1 MKQMNPKDFIEAWI
15 DLCKNRISVLQHDFT
30 EKKDCKWLLLNAEII
45 RDNMQKI
52 IDMLHRM
59 EGAQN
64 PKTYE

>member
-1 MKQMNPKDFIEAWI
+1 MNPKDFLEAWI
-15 DLCKNRISVLQHDFT
+15 DLCSNRISVLKHDFN
-30 EKKDCKWLLLNAEII
+30 ENKDCKWMLLNAEII